1 MTKFKVGE
9 QVYWYN
15 NYSEEMSETIR
26 KIVGDKVFV
35 DGGFL
40 YSRDLH
46 KYTPTKPK
54 KLKHVLRWC
63 SLDGKKAE
71 RLAEIIREALEKYG
85 DVVITVE

>member
-1 MTKFKVGE
+1 MI
-9 QVYWYN
+9 
-15 NYSEEMSETIR
+15 MS
-26 KIVGDKVFV
+26 K
-35 DGGFL
+35 
-40 YSRDLH
+40 S
-46 KYTPTKPK
+46 K